1 MNVKGNDIVLRLDGQ
16 VLAAAKSCEINASCD
31 LIEIIN
37 PFNPDSAEYKAFMS
51 GRKEWSITSNHLLV
65 NQAKSLV
72 SIMAKGTSHNGLNAG
87 QAAFVRIGP
96 NTRSFN
102 ERGFHVVKF
111 SVNGSNV
118 FIMSANRYD
127 TYNDPLDIT
136 YMIYELDELSSNE
149 MVAIVTY
156 DAVKLTT
163 DLQNAIVNRL
173 NINRSFVPLINTGY
187 RTSFSA
193 IGGPGYT
200 AGAATYNTNPGSSV
214 ITRLEM
220 VDTYAQISR
229 MPTSFTDA
237 LQYVGK
243 TFAVQFGIDGYP
255 HSFYQGQVICTQF
268 RVTGSKNALAQGSFQ
283 FRGTGAITPVYE

>member
-1 MNVKGNDIVLRLDGQ
+1 MNVKGNDIVLRFDGQ

-111 SVNGSNV
+111 SANGSSLISSNK
-118 FIMSANRYD
+118 YD

-136 YMIYELDELSSNE
+136 YMIDELNELSSNE

-163 DLQNAIVNRL
+163 DVQNAIVDRL

-187 RTSFSA
+187 RTSFAA
-193 IGGPGYT
+193 IGGPGYK

-243 TFAVQFGIDGYP
+243 TFSVQFGIDGYP

>member
-1 MNVKGNDIVLRLDGQ
+1 MNLKGNDIVLRLDGQ

-37 PFNPDSAEYKAFMS
+37 PFNPDSAEYKAFMA

-72 SIMAKGTSHNGLNAG
+72 SIMALGTSHNGLNAG
-87 QAAFVRIGP
+87 QAAIVRIGH

-111 SVNGSNV
+111 SANGST
-118 FIMSANRYD
+118 FISSNKYD
-127 TYNDPLDIT
+127 TYNNPLDII
-136 YMIYELDELSSNE
+136 YMIDELNELSSNE

-163 DLQNAIVNRL
+163 DVQNAIVDRL

-187 RTSFSA
+187 RTSFAA
-193 IGGPGYT
+193 IGGPGYS
-200 AGAATYNTNPGSSV
+200 AGAATYNVIPGSSV
-214 ITRLEM
+214 YARLEM

-243 TFAVQFGIDGYP
+243 TFSVQFGIDGYP

-268 RVTGSKNALAQGSFQ
+268 RVTGSKNSLAQGSFQ

>member
-37 PFNPDSAEYKAFMS
+37 PFNPDSAEYRSFMA
-51 GRKEWSITSNHLLV
+51 GRKEWFITSNHLLV

-87 QAAFVRIGP
+87 DAATVRIGQIVR
-96 NTRSFN
+96 TFN
-102 ERGFHVVKF
+102 QRGLHVLKF
-111 SVNGSNV
+111 SVNGSNFNV
-118 FIMSANRYD
+118 MSANIYD
-127 TYNDPLDIT
+127 TYTNDVDIDN
-136 YMIYELDELSSNE
+136 MIDELNNLSATE
-149 MVAIVTY
+149 MVAIVSY
-156 DAVKLTT
+156 DAFKLTT
-163 DLQNAIVNRL
+163 ALQNIIVSKL
-173 NINRSFVPLINTGY
+173 NIDRVFVPLVNTGY
-187 RTSFSA
+187 RTSFAA

-200 AGAATYNTNPGSSV
+200 AGAATYNTNPGGSV

-243 TFAVQFGIDGYP
+243 TFSVQFGIDGYS
-255 HSFYQGQVICTQF
+255 HSFYQGHVICIQF
-268 RVTGSKNALAQGSFQ
+268 RVTGSKNTLAQGSFQ